1 MISLG
6 STKQPFMGIGEVAK
20 KSLDSSFPT
29 GHFLSHTRHEPR
41 HRWHRL
47 SLTHFPQRFP
57 IDSRWCLLQ
66 ISKSPLQPW
75 KVTWKNWPGTS
86 KNGFVRCEQKYFLV
100 IFFMKRPCLKVP
112 DEMLFFLPV
121 EIMSND
127 TIQSFQMKFQDLEG
141 CSTTVSS
148 FVWTWLGEVRLKVA
162 CFLGKLWMHT
172 WVCSW
177 GYKWVYKVWPWL

>member
-100 IFFMKRPCLKVP
+100 IFLWNGHVWR
-112 DEMLFFLPV
+112 
-121 EIMSND
+121 
-127 TIQSFQMKFQDLEG
+127 FQMRCCFFFQLKSCQMTLFKASRWNFKILKDVARQSAALSG
-141 CSTTVSS
+141 LD
-148 FVWTWLGEVRLKVA
+148 WVR
-162 CFLGKLWMHT
+162 
-172 WVCSW
+172 W
-177 GYKWVYKVWPWL
+177 GWR